1 MRTSVDVLCE
11 LSEQVHFAL
20 GFAYKGRYREAK
32 VSLTDI
38 EALVMEANIELSTD
52 ALRQDIRDGF
62 KEDKG
67 R

>member
-11 LSEQVHFAL
+11 LSSQVSEAL
-20 GFAYKGRYREAK
+20 HYAYLGLYRQAR

-38 EALVMEANIELSTD
+38 EALVTEVNIELSTD

-62 KEDKG
+62 KEDK